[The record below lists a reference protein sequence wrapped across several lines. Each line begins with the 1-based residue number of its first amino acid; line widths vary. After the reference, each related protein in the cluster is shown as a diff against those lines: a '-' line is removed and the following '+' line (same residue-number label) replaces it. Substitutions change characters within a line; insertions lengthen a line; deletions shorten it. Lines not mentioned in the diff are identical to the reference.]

1 MRRNSNKRN
10 ANASSIRLHVPTS
23 TDPWFGAFS
32 SPLDRFIRTILG
44 PFLLLIVTPLFVN
57 IAALAAL
64 QHESSLV
71 SLFASYDS
79 FSALFLAAFPL
90 PSLAIIFTCL
100 AFVLFETVLLLLIPG
115 RVFLG
120 AVSPSGFLPSFRAN
134 GGVSLII
141 TVITTILLVMYGI
154 IDSTV
159 IYDNALDILTLLNG
173 SALFLAIVLA
183 IKGVIAPST
192 RDAGIENG
200 PIFAIYWG
208 VELYPSI
215 FNLQLKQLLISRIG
229 MMSWFL
235 TTASFAAASIR
246 AHNGV
251 LTPALFASAGLNLL
265 YVSKFFLF
273 FEADYLRAADIAVDR
288 MGFMLIWGPL
298 CFMPLVHNLQT
309 AHLVTHAGLPF
320 NWIGAIIWVSIG
332 IIAIAVNLDADTQRH
347 QVRAAQGKCTVWNK
361 KATFIRA
368 PYRDASGIQHENLLL
383 TCGYHGFVRHF
394 HYIPDIILLFLYC
407 APAGF
412 DAPLAWTYF
421 FYLSSLLIDR
431 CLRIDARC
439 AAKYGIA
446 WEKYQNLVPWRLIPY
461 VW

>member
-1 MRRNSNKRN
+1 MRRNNKRN
-10 ANASSIRLHVPTS
+10 ASSSSDPSSSRLTS
-23 TDPWFGAFS
+23 SDPWFGAFS
-32 SPLDRFIRTILG
+32 SPFDRFIRTILG

-64 QHESSLV
+64 QYQSSLV
-71 SLFASYDS
+71 TLFLSYDS
-79 FSALFLAAFPL
+79 LRALFLAAFPL
-90 PSLAIIFTCL
+90 PSIHIIF
-100 AFVLFETVLLLLIPG
+100 AFITFVCFETFLLITIPG

-134 GGVSLII
+134 GGVSFII
-141 TVITTILLVMYGI
+141 TVITSILLVFNGI
-154 IDSTV
+154 IDATV
-159 IYDNALDILTLLNG
+159 IYDNALEILTLLNG
-173 SALFLAIVLA
+173 SALLLAIVLA

-208 VELYPSI
+208 VELYPAI

-246 AHNGV
+246 AHSGV
-251 LTPALFASAGLNLL
+251 VTPALFASAGLNLL

-309 AHLVTHAGLPF
+309 AHLVTHTGLPLS
-320 NWIGAIIWVSIG
+320 WVGAIAWVTIG
-332 IIAIAVNLDADTQRH
+332 VIAIAVNLDADTQRH
-347 QVRAAQGKCTVWNK
+347 HVRAALGKCNVWSK
-361 KATFIRA
+361 PATFIRA
-368 PYRDASGIQHENLLL
+368 LYRDASGVQHENLLL
-383 TCGYHGFVRHF
+383 TCGWHGYVRHF
-394 HYIPDIILLFLYC
+394 HYLPDILLLILYC
-407 APAGF
+407 SPAGF
-412 DAPLAWTYF
+412 DAPLPWTYF

-439 AAKYGIA
+439 AAKYGVA
-446 WEKYQNLVPWRLIPY
+446 WEKYQSLVPWRLIPY